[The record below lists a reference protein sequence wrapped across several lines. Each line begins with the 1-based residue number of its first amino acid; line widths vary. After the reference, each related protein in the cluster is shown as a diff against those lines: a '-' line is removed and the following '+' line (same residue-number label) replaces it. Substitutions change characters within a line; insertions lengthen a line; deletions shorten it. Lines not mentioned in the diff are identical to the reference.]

1 MAGLVVPV
9 IEAAAVE
16 LGPVLARAGVALLG
30 AVGLAGTAT
39 LSSDTPK
46 DESKATTDAK
56 AIPRTGEKCKKCP
69 PEETGRAENKTHH
82 MSDHSR
88 EYQGRITGRPYSNE
102 GKWNEEWVWQGIAFD
117 GFLPAECMLQEAK
130 SRYAQFLQRDD
141 EGELEPV
148 SWFKGFPGM
157 VSDIE
162 RQAGPVRLSPPARLT
177 WYFEEAEVREYLLK
191 DLRRNSVLSVV
202 QP

>member
-1 MAGLVVPV
+1 M
-9 IEAAAVE
+9 E

-30 AVGLAGTAT
+30 AVGLAGTAS

-46 DESKATTDAK
+46 DESKAKTDAK

-69 PEETGRAENKTHH
+69 PEETGKAENKTHH

-148 SWFKGFPGM
+148 AWFKGFPGM

-162 RQAGPVRLSPPARLT
+162 RQAGAVKLFPPARLT